1 MGKFACFTIS
11 VEGGNM
17 AVTDENVVDGIAFD
31 NEGKTLIMEIYDHLD
46 FEGKFEFDHISI
58 LQDKLNTYLWYI
70 DSRQYVDVYPDKQF
84 ENFVINVHFRYAI
97 TENCKKY
104 IDVSNQK
111 LSASKIKI
119 VSCSKVEGEVDGQ

>member
-1 MGKFACFTIS
+1 
-11 VEGGNM
+11 M